1 MRVAYVMAD
10 AGFDVWLP
18 NHRGNIYSRQNLF
31 KNPDNPA
38 DDFWDFAF
46 DDIGLKDYPP
56 TFDYIRKITN
66 QPKLFVISYSQS
78 TSSMLALL
86 GWFIINYQIKLRLP
100 IKC

>member
-1 MRVAYVMAD
+1 MIR
-10 AGFDVWLP
+10 FDVWLP
-18 NHRGNIYSRQNLF
+18 NHRGNIYSRHNLY
-31 KNPDNPA
+31 KNPDDPK

-56 TFDYIRKITN
+56 TFDYIRKITK

-86 GWFIINYQIKLRLP
+86 G
-100 IKC
+100 